1 MPVQIFQQIGELGNL
16 YGIPCTNISDIPDLG
31 FIFKETEYQLSS
43 SNWVAFQMV
52 NQTQYC
58 FFKVR
63 GQLHP
68 NNIPP
73 LVLGEPF
80 MQSFYVQFDL
90 DNSNVGIYAGSSATD
105 GSIIA
110 HS

>member
-52 NQTQYC
+52 N
-58 FFKVR
+58 
-63 GQLHP
+63 
-68 NNIPP
+68 
-73 LVLGEPF
+73 
-80 MQSFYVQFDL
+80 
-90 DNSNVGIYAGSSATD
+90 
-105 GSIIA
+105 
-110 HS
+110 